1 MSSRRSGLC
10 ALAATAALHSHAAA
24 ADVGWREHVASPLLS
39 IYDAALNPRPE
50 QPQAQGAAILNAV
63 GIDHRSMRIDTDG
76 RVQIDVWYD
85 CSRAAPV
92 SALAADGLAIA
103 EAVHLGTFCVV
114 EGWVSP
120 TGLAALAA
128 VETVERIDLPT
139 YATPHPP
146 RQVPLSG
153 AHINAQLRRAQAQS
167 ASDNGIDLNGVVI
180 MHADQFAAQSH
191 VTGAGVTVGVQ
202 SAGIASLALIE
213 SRGELPA
220 VKVVDPAGGAS
231 NSGGDDEGTILM
243 EEVHAVAPGA
253 TLAYCGPAT
262 FVQYTSCLNQLIA
275 AGATI
280 LADDVAF
287 PASELL
293 SSDSPQAQAVNQILT
308 AHPTVMLFTAAGN
321 YNGSYWEG
329 TYTPVSASSL
339 GIAPLSCNAVSPA
352 QSDQYAT
359 TFGGKTLQQL
369 TVSQAG
375 SFPVNLTWS
384 DPPGKNVSQFD
395 LYWFDAS
402 SGVQRGCLSGS
413 SASSSQIAQNVAFQ
427 SGSYRLVIATP
438 DTSAAGKFIKLWI
451 GGDGLTMISVASAGS
466 VVTPQ
471 AYASGAISVGA
482 VNGSDGIGNHIE
494 AFSSVGPVTV
504 KYPSAAQFQAPTL
517 VAPDG
522 ISVDA
527 AGTNFA
533 PYLFPD
539 GNFYGTSASSPNAA
553 AVAALIRAAFP
564 QFNPTQVLSAL
575 QKGAAQLG
583 STVPDPAFGY
593 GRVDA
598 QGALSTIPGP
608 TMSSLPDATLNAASS
623 SPAYPF
629 SVTGTGT
636 LHFSVTSSNTSLIP
650 GALVNSGS
658 PGVTVTPSTCG
669 SSTLS
674 CSLVVTTAHGPSSTV
689 KLTVAAVDGG
699 GRSAPATMT
708 VTVNGDQQSAPSSP
722 PATSGGGGGSLAPWE
737 LVALLL
743 MISSGG
749 QVRLRSRAR

>member
-1 MSSRRSGLC
+1 MSAPQRQTQARDASTLTIPGIDR
-10 ALAATAALHSHAAA
+10 AAL
-24 ADVGWREHVASPLLS
+24 
-39 IYDAALNPRPE
+39 
-50 QPQAQGAAILNAV
+50 
-63 GIDHRSMRIDTDG
+63 RIDSDG
-76 RVQIDVWYD
+76 RVQIDIWYD
-85 CSRAAPV
+85 CSRAAPT
-92 SALAADGLAIA
+92 SALAATGVDIA
-103 EAVHLGTFCVV
+103 DAVHLGTFCVV
-114 EGWVSP
+114 EGWLRP
-120 TGLAALAA
+120 TDLAA
-128 VETVERIDLPT
+128 VAAVEAVERVELPT
-139 YATPHPP
+139 YATPHQP
-146 RQVPLSG
+146 RQTGVASTN
-153 AHINAQLRRAQAQS
+153 INSQVRRAQIQA
-167 ASDNGIDLNGVVI
+167 ASDHGIDLNGVVI

-191 VTGAGVTVGVQ
+191 VTGAGVRVGVQ

-213 SRGELPA
+213 SRGELPP
-220 VKVVDPAGGAS
+220 VKVVDPAGGSSSAELA
-231 NSGGDDEGTILM
+231 DEGTILM
-243 EEVHAVAPGA
+243 QEVHAVAPGA
-253 TLAYCGPAT
+253 ALAYCGPGT

-308 AHPTVMLFTAAGN
+308 AHPAVMLFTAAGN
-321 YNGSYWEG
+321 YNGSYWQG
-329 TYTPVSASSL
+329 TYTPVSATSL
-339 GIAPLSCNAVSPA
+339 GVATLSCNAASPA

-359 TFGGKTLQQL
+359 TFDGKTLQQL
-369 TVSQAG
+369 TVSQTG
-375 SFPVNLTWS
+375 SFPINLTWS
-384 DPPGKNVSQFD
+384 DPPGKNASQFD
-395 LYWFDAS
+395 LYWFDAA

-413 SASSSQIAQNVAFQ
+413 SGSSSQIAQNVAFQ
-427 SGSYRLVIATP
+427 AGSYRLLIATP

-451 GGDGLTMISVASAGS
+451 GGDGLTTISVASPGS

-471 AYASGAISVGA
+471 AYATAAISVGA

-494 AFSSVGPVTV
+494 SFSSVGPITV
-504 KYPSAAQFQAPTL
+504 KYPSPAQYQAPTL

-527 AGTNFA
+527 AGTYFT

-593 GRVDA
+593 GRIDA
-598 QGALSTIPGP
+598 QGALNTVPGP
-608 TMSSLPDATLNAASS
+608 TMTSLPDATLSAASS

-629 SVTGTGT
+629 SVSGTGT
-636 LHFSVTSSNTSLIP
+636 LHFSVTSSNATLIP
-650 GALVNSGS
+650 GALVSSGS
-658 PGVTVTPSTCG
+658 PGVTITPSTCG
-669 SSTLS
+669 SFTLS
-674 CSLVVTTAHGPSSTV
+674 CSLVVTTAHGASSAV

-708 VTVNGDQQSAPSSP
+708 VTVNGDEPAAPSAP
-722 PATSGGGGGSLAPWE
+722 PASSGGGGGSFSLWE
-737 LVALLL
+737 LVVLLL
-743 MISSGG
+743 IYARQRALSHDHREM
-749 QVRLRSRAR
+749 VRLRLGGCRQVRHP